1 MTQHPTNQRHQASLQ
16 IFEGI
21 WGQSTHSINGA
32 QVELFVKCNLTALGG
47 GSGLHTAEALCG
59 GTWRFLKKFAAD
71 AFSKS
76 LRTVPTLQGS
86 FTCPQTPTQC
96 LQGAG
101 PGVLC
106 APTALASSSKYS
118 NSERALWVYFPRG
131 REEEAPRPRAA
142 SFLLLVCL
150 RLRWR
155 GQDAALGHS
164 QSSLGEEPMI
174 LEEVAI

>member
-1 MTQHPTNQRHQASLQ
+1 MLPPRS
-16 IFEGI
+16 
-21 WGQSTHSINGA
+21 
-32 QVELFVKCNLTALGG
+32 
-47 GSGLHTAEALCG
+47 
-59 GTWRFLKKFAAD
+59 RPAAN
-71 AFSKS
+71 
-76 LRTVPTLQGS
+76 TV
-86 FTCPQTPTQC
+86 
-96 LQGAG
+96 
-101 PGVLC
+101 
-106 APTALASSSKYS
+106 